1 MHWEFETLNVICQT
15 KVSII
20 LSYVNCLFLVWEF
33 LFFSWWHKQL
43 QLLQSFFLQFV
54 PRSDFRSSCWSF
66 YHPWL
71 INRGHFLVWGAAE
84 FMHGYVHLIW
94 SFIWC
99 SYISPVTSEHLPENC
114 KPPVIL
120 RSTAPQR
127 HILSI
132 QVWLLL
138 AMQGFLSKQLGCQ
151 ACKELADI
159 KPHAWICSSDVAHYM
174 RCMPLYG

>member
-1 MHWEFETLNVICQT
+1 MLFAKLKYPLSCLMWI
-15 KVSII
+15 VSFW
-20 LSYVNCLFLVWEF
+20 SGNSCFFLDDINNSSCYS
-33 LFFSWWHKQL
+33 L
-43 QLLQSFFLQFV
+43 FFLQFV

-71 INRGHFLVWGAAE
+71 ISRGHFLVWGAAE